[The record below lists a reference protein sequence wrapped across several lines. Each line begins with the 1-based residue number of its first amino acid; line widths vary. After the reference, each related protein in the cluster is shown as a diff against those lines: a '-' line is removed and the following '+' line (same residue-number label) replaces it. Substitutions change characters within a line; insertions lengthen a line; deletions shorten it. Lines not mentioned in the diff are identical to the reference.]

1 VYATV
6 MLRKTLI
13 FKLNKEAKER
23 GISHVAQ
30 DIGINYFQLYRIM
43 NGITK
48 GTIDTW
54 EKIIKY
60 YNK

>member
-1 VYATV
+1 

-23 GISHVAQ
+23 GVSNLAQ
-30 DIGINYFQLYRIM
+30 AIGINYFQVYRIM
-43 NGITK
+43 TGLTK
-48 GTIDTW
+48 GTIESW

-60 YNK
+60 YKQ